1 MQAITW
7 DKEELL
13 ASVQKKLAVLRAN
26 RQADKGLTLDQRL
39 VLVDDRLAFS
49 EALTAADN
57 RRALQLQRENA
68 RAPRQIFVQAMNG
81 QDKSMAS
88 KLFGGHFFARVD
100 DVGHANGAGH
110 DGDSSAARG
119 SKPAQHTLT
128 DSYAGTQSPQAASK
142 KDSDKTATKQGQG
155 ERLDSHAT
163 DIKLNPRADKPFVP
177 HAERYKAALKK

>member
-7 DKEELL
+7 DKEEFQ

-49 EALTAADN
+49 EALKAADN
-57 RRALQLQRENA
+57 RRALQLQQENA
-68 RAPRQIFVQAMNG
+68 RAPRQIFVQAMSG

-128 DSYAGTQSPQAASK
+128 EKRYQARSGRTGRQPCDRYQAQPPGRQTIRAACRAIQSGAEK
-142 KDSDKTATKQGQG
+142 RGGQK
-155 ERLDSHAT
+155 SPAH
-163 DIKLNPRADKPFVP
+163 N
-177 HAERYKAALKK
+177 